1 MSDTPKTGPSHRDTV
16 ERVRHAERFAVNL
29 PIIGRVGIPPPE
41 HLAFYAALGTLAAL
55 EIIEWP
61 VAVIIAAGHVLAA
74 EEHHRT
80 GQEIGAALERTS

>member
-1 MSDTPKTGPSHRDTV
+1 MADNVKTGPSHRDTV
-16 ERVRHAERFAVNL
+16 ERVRHAESFAVTL
-29 PIIGRVGIPPPE
+29 PIVGRVGIPRPE

-80 GQEIGAALERTS
+80 LHELGDALETA